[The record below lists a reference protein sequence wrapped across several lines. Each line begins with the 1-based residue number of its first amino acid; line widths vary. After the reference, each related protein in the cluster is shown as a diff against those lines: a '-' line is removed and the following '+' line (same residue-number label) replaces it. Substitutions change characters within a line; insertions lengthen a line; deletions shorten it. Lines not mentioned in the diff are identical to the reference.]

1 MFSVP
6 AAISLAIVLHVHC
19 GFANNGYYV
28 RLESVRD
35 VVSLKPATK
44 DLSQK
49 TVVVVFFAAAAAA
62 AVVVLLVVWNPAEE
76 RGCNCTTSKW
86 S

>member
-1 MFSVP
+1 MC
-6 AAISLAIVLHVHC
+6 IV
-19 GFANNGYYV
+19 GSQTMDYYV
-28 RLESVRD
+28 RLASVRD

-49 TVVVVFFAAAAAA
+49 TVGVVFFLAAAA